1 MQIRL
6 FRLFAI
12 LGIALLPL
20 FAGQAQDAAAQDSR
34 YYREISFADAEVIT
48 IDGQSPVVLGLSP
61 ASLAAFQL
69 SCVEDSGTAT
79 LDVTMQRSFDGGT
92 TWGTLVAFTQL
103 SATGAETKFYADV
116 HASSAQMIGDRVRAD
131 FNIGGTGQYT
141 CTLTSAFEG

>member
-1 MQIRL
+1 MQNRL
-6 FRLFAI
+6 FRIFAI

-20 FAGQAQDAAAQDSR
+20 LAGQAQDAAAQDSS
-34 YYREISFADAEVIT
+34 YYREISFATASVIT

-69 SCVEDSGTAT
+69 NCTEDSGTAT
-79 LDVTMQRSFDGGT
+79 LDVTMQRSFDSGA

-116 HASSAQMIGDRVRAD
+116 HAASAQMIGDRLRAD
-131 FNIGGTGQYT
+131 FNITGTGQYT

>member
-1 MQIRL
+1 MQNRIL
-6 FRLFAI
+6 HFFAV

-20 FAGQAQDAAAQDSR
+20 LAGSAQDAAAQDSR
-34 YYREISFADAEVIT
+34 YYREITFAAGEVIT
-48 IDGQSPVVLGLSP
+48 IDGQSEVVIGLSP

-69 SCVEDSGTAT
+69 NCTEDSGTAT
-79 LDVTMQRSFDGGT
+79 LDVTMQRSFDGGA

-103 SATGAETKFYADV
+103 SATGSETKFYADV
-116 HASSAQMIGDRVRAD
+116 HAASAQMIGDRVKAD